1 MRLIDAEHLKSWII
15 ARWSER
21 NTGVPVFHIRR
32 EYPLK
37 AIEILD
43 QIDREDTYD
52 IKHAYWQKS
61 RYRDDTYLCS
71 ECGSSFAVGD
81 KLRRY
86 NYCPYCG
93 AKMDKVE

>member
-1 MRLIDAEHLKSWII
+1 MKIDIEKLLLTDLTEVKLVNSKGQ
-15 ARWSER
+15 EY
-21 NTGVPVFHIRR
+21 VPI
-32 EYPLK
+32 
-37 AIEILD
+37 
-43 QIDREDTYD
+43 D